1 MDIVIPPGAYLLLT
15 KDSTLVH
22 QARGLLP
29 CPVVN
34 VSGFPSLNNS
44 GDAIVLFDVQGQTV
58 DSLVYHPEWGGS
70 EEGRS
75 LERRDADAPSTER
88 DGWATCVHPS
98 GATPGL
104 PNSVM
109 RHLHD
114 IAIERTFAIPGAVDT
129 VVAVV
134 RNSGKVSVSRFALLV
149 YDDTDMDSV
158 AAPDELVGRSDA
170 IADMFPGDSMR
181 VPLACSLSPGFHQLL
196 VVADFPADERPED
209 NKSLCTATKAFSR
222 GTLLVNEIMAAPVTG
237 GSEYVE
243 VINAGDRAVDVKGWS
258 VSDLAGST
266 GKAVI
271 AGAARIIHPG
281 EFLVLAADSILFRQ
295 FPALAGIDQRLVVV
309 LRGGRLS
316 LNNDGDAVIIRDPL
330 DVTIDSLMYSESWH
344 NPDLSDHAGRSLER
358 MSPALS
364 SNDPHNWGTS
374 IDASGGTPC
383 MRNSISVT
391 FSSAPSRLSC
401 TPNPFSPDGDGIE
414 DVTVIHYEMPLRT
427 SVLNLKIYDIRGRLI
442 RRLSS
447 NEPGGRSGN
456 IIWDGRDEAGDFA
469 RIGIYIALLEAVNGN
484 GGLESAKGIL
494 VLARRL

>member
-1 MDIVIPPGAYLLLT
+1 
-15 KDSTLVH
+15 
-22 QARGLLP
+22 
-29 CPVVN
+29 
-34 VSGFPSLNNS
+34 
-44 GDAIVLFDVQGQTV
+44 V
-58 DSLVYHPEWGGS
+58 DL
-70 EEGRS
+70 
-75 LERRDADAPSTER
+75 
-88 DGWATCVHPS
+88 
-98 GATPGL
+98 
-104 PNSVM
+104 
-109 RHLHD
+109 
-114 IAIERTFAIPGAVDT
+114 
-129 VVAVV
+129 
-134 RNSGKVSVSRFALLV
+134 
-149 YDDTDMDSV
+149 
-158 AAPDELVGRSDA
+158 
-170 IADMFPGDSMR
+170 
-181 VPLACSLSPGFHQLL
+181 
-196 VVADFPADERPED
+196 
-209 NKSLCTATKAFSR
+209 
-222 GTLLVNEIMAAPVTG
+222 
-237 GSEYVE
+237 
-243 VINAGDRAVDVKGWS
+243 KGWS
-258 VSDLAGST
+258 VSDLSGSS
-266 GKAVI
+266 GKAMI

-316 LNNDGDAVIIRDPL
+316 LNNDGDAVVIRDPL
-330 DVTIDSLMYSESWH
+330 DVTIDSVMYSESWH

-447 NEPGGRSGN
+447 NEPGGTSGN